1 MRPLEGAKGQGP
13 PEAAG
18 PSNGT
23 RHRAWS
29 EDHVKMQRLRT
40 CGATAAGET
49 KRQASQQS
57 PRRQTV
63 MMAHHFAA
71 ECCIDAPIPALGFD
85 ASKPTAPFKCSLFD
99 TSGTS
104 PSPSRYYFFLRHFPE
119 QWIPPPPPPLLDL
132 AQGQST
138 VGAPRAA
145 GIKRRSPP
153 GGRPVPE
160 VPCASGRR
168 RRAWRTAPPQGPPV
182 P

>member
-23 RHRAWS
+23 RQRARS
-29 EDHVKMQRLRT
+29 EDHAKMQRLRT
-40 CGATAAGET
+40 RGMTADGET
-49 KRQASQQS
+49 KWQVSQQS
-57 PRRQTV
+57 PRHQSV
-63 MMAHHFAA
+63 MMARHFSA
-71 ECCIDAPIPALGFD
+71 ERCADAPIPALGFD
-85 ASKPTAPFKCSLFD
+85 ALKPATPFKCSLLD

-104 PSPSRYYFFLRHFPE
+104 PSSSRYYSFLRHFPE
-119 QWIPPPPPPLLDL
+119 QWIPPPPPSPMDL
-132 AQGQST
+132 AWGQSA

-145 GIKRRSPP
+145 GTRRRSPP
-153 GGRPVPE
+153 DGHPAPE

-168 RRAWRTAPPQGPPV
+168 RRARRTAPPQGPLV